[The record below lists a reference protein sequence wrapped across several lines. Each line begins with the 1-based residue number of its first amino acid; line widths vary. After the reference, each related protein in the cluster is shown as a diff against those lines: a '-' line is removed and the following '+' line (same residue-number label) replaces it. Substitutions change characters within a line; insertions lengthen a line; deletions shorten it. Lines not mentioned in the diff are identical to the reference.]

1 MEIMC
6 NAGALTR
13 IPIICKTP
21 APIIIMTS
29 PAPMAKWA
37 PIMAPTL
44 LEKVGKEVFSFIR
57 SAIESVQL
65 WQQQPRLQREGN
77 LQQAEQQF

>member
-1 MEIMC
+1 
-6 NAGALTR
+6 
-13 IPIICKTP
+13 
-21 APIIIMTS
+21 
-29 PAPMAKWA
+29 MAIWA